1 MASIA
6 MYVPVRPTPALS
18 WSKQIRNHNRKMIM
32 SLKEKRNST
41 DQQFWVPLRSTRGE
55 CCLRTTFVV
64 PNFYSTEVKGDF
76 RILKIINCI
85 ICNAYWSPSSLY
97 QTCRHYLTCIW
108 MLTAANPVGDLA
120 QLFSSLVHA
129 LVELSCDLFIFLENF
144 GKDCS
149 TAVLKTFIRSSCF
162 NMFSHLTHLLSN
174 DNFFQRVPAVYN
186 EWSASG
192 LISNMNLPSKCK

>member
-18 WSKQIRNHNRKMIM
+18 WSKQIRDHKRKMIM
-32 SLKEKRNST
+32 SLKEKKIQPTSNFEFLCGQDAVNAVYT
-41 DQQFWVPLRSTRGE
+41 TR
-55 CCLRTTFVV
+55 VV
-64 PNFYSTEVKGDF
+64 PTFYPTEVRVGF
-76 RILKIINCI
+76 RILKIIYCI
-85 ICNAYWSPSSLY
+85 IFNAYWSPSSLY
-97 QTCRHYLTCIW
+97 QTFRHYLTCIW
-108 MLTAANPVGDLA
+108 MLTAANPVGDLD

-129 LVELSCDLFIFLENF
+129 LVELSCDLWVFENF

-174 DNFFQRVPAVYN
+174 DRVPAVYN